1 MNKDFENILKE
12 AGFIFVDGEI
22 DHSITY
28 TTENLRPVLEK
39 ITEMFNECMTET
51 QKITAQLEN
60 MADHESDEYKQLS
73 GYLAH
78 INESSASIRLL
89 MEKITV
95 QL

>member
-1 MNKDFENILKE
+1 MNKDFENILRE
-12 AGFIFVDGEI
+12 AGFAFVDGEI

-28 TTENLRPVLEK
+28 TTENLKPVLEK
-39 ITEMFNECMTET
+39 ISEMFNECMTEM
-51 QKITAQLEN
+51 QRITAQLEN

-73 GYLAH
+73 DYLVR

-89 MEKITV
+89 MDKITA

>member
-1 MNKDFENILKE
+1 MNKDFEKILEE
-12 AGFIFVDGEI
+12 AGFVLVDGEI

-39 ITEMFNECMTET
+39 ISEMFNECMTGT
-51 QKITAQLEN
+51 QKTTAQLEN

-73 GYLAH
+73 DYLTR
-78 INESSASIRLL
+78 INESSASIRPL
-89 MEKITV
+89 MDKITA

>member
-12 AGFIFVDGEI
+12 AGFVFVDGKI
-22 DHSITY
+22 DYSITY
-28 TTENLRPVLEK
+28 TTENLRLVLEK
-39 ITEMFNECMTET
+39 VTEMLNVCITEA

-60 MADHESDEYKQLS
+60 MADHESNEHKQLS
-73 GYLAH
+73 NYLAS

-89 MEKITV
+89 MDKITA

>member
-1 MNKDFENILKE
+1 MNKDFENILSE
-12 AGFIFVDGEI
+12 AGFAFVDGEI

-39 ITEMFNECMTET
+39 ITEMSNECMTET
-51 QKITAQLEN
+51 QKIAAKLES
-60 MADHESDEYKQLS
+60 MSDHESDEYKQLS
-73 GYLAH
+73 DYLVR

-89 MEKITV
+89 MDKITA

>member
-1 MNKDFENILKE
+1 MNKDFENILRE
-12 AGFIFVDGEI
+12 AGFDFVDGEI
-22 DHSITY
+22 DHSIIY
-28 TTENLRPVLEK
+28 TTENLKPVLEK
-39 ITEMFNECMTET
+39 ISEMFNECMTET

-73 GYLAH
+73 DYLVR

-89 MEKITV
+89 MDKITA

>member
-1 MNKDFENILKE
+1 MNKDFEKILEE
-12 AGFIFVDGEI
+12 AGFVLVDGEI

-39 ITEMFNECMTET
+39 ISEMFNECMTET
-51 QKITAQLEN
+51 QKITVQLEN

-73 GYLAH
+73 DYLSR

-89 MEKITV
+89 MDKITA

>member
-12 AGFIFVDGEI
+12 AGFVLVDGEI
-22 DHSITY
+22 DHSVTY

-60 MADHESDEYKQLS
+60 MADHKSAEYKQLS
-73 GYLAH
+73 DYLVR

-89 MEKITV
+89 MDKITA

>member
-12 AGFIFVDGEI
+12 AGFIFADGKI
-22 DHSITY
+22 DNSITY
-28 TTENLRPVLEK
+28 TTENLRPVLKK

-73 GYLAH
+73 DYLVR
-78 INESSASIRLL
+78 INESNASIRQL
-89 MEKITV
+89 MDKITA

>member
-1 MNKDFENILKE
+1 MNKDFEKILEE
-12 AGFIFVDGEI
+12 AGFVLVDGEI

-39 ITEMFNECMTET
+39 ISEMFNECMTET

-73 GYLAH
+73 DYLVR

-89 MEKITV
+89 MDKITAP
-95 QL
+95 L

>member
-1 MNKDFENILKE
+1 MNKDFEKILEE
-12 AGFIFVDGEI
+12 AGFAFVDGEI

-28 TTENLRPVLEK
+28 ATENLRPVLEK

-60 MADHESDEYKQLS
+60 IADHKSDEYKQLS
-73 GYLAH
+73 DYLTR

-89 MEKITV
+89 MDKITA

>member
-1 MNKDFENILKE
+1 MNKDFENILRE
-12 AGFIFVDGEI
+12 AGFVLVDGEI

-39 ITEMFNECMTET
+39 ISKMFNECMTET

-73 GYLAH
+73 DYLTR

-89 MEKITV
+89 MDKITA